1 LPHWL
6 ATHPVPVAQA
16 GAHRFVWDFH
26 EGSYDGPL
34 VPPGNYTVRLRVNGQ
49 TYTRTAR
56 VLRDPRIAASDA
68 DLVAQYD
75 LARRVDAL
83 RSQVK
88 SARAKAQDAAKN
100 LSGEQLRIVQ
110 TEVIGEEP
118 AANPDD
124 SVGSYSQDLTSF
136 LFLEGAL
143 DNLEAAIESAD
154 APPTPDMSAAY
165 AKLSGIYRATLGR
178 LNAATGGHGE

>member
-1 LPHWL
+1 
-6 ATHPVPVAQA
+6 
-16 GAHRFVWDFH
+16 
-26 EGSYDGPL
+26 
-34 VPPGNYTVRLRVNGQ
+34 VRLRVNGQ

-110 TEVIGEEP
+110 AEVIGEEP

-165 AKLSGIYRATLGR
+165 AKLSGIYRTTLGR